1 MKLFIIGNG
10 FDLFHGFKTG
20 YNHFKKYLKNNNC
33 PVSTSF
39 SLATFFLE
47 ENEDLWAD
55 FENRLDKVHYEAYGA
70 EFSEDLTKE
79 RSDEDWDQ
87 SEKYNKAL
95 CDEFEETVS
104 NFKSKLCR
112 AVSDFV
118 IDAVNHNTPSKSTAF
133 SNVFSE
139 KDLFVSFNYTRT
151 LEKIYGIKR
160 EQILYLHG
168 IAYPKNAYNNVYY
181 QDYDEPS
188 IIFGHGN
195 EHVENDYDN
204 TIESDPFNPHEVLQ
218 ILPARLKKEYQIEKL
233 TDFIKRAPQITELEI
248 IGHGLG
254 AVDQPYF
261 LLLNK
266 LISNLNSITYW
277 YHSGD
282 VESESTKK
290 EKLQSFFP
298 RKEIIIKYY

>member
-20 YNHFKKYLKNNNC
+20 YNHFKQYLKNNNC

-39 SLATFFLE
+39 SLATFFLG

-55 FENRLDKVHYEAYGA
+55 FENRLDKVQYVAVGA
-70 EFSEDLTKE
+70 EFSEDLTKD
-79 RSDEDWDQ
+79 RSDKDWDQ
-87 SEKYNKAL
+87 AEKYNKTL

-112 AVSDFV
+112 AVSDF
-118 IDAVNHNTPSKSTAF
+118 IIEAVKCNKPYKRTIF
-133 SNVFSE
+133 SNVFSG

-151 LEKIYGIKR
+151 LEEIYGIKR

-168 IAYPKNAYNNVYY
+168 IAYPKYANKDIYY
-181 QDYDEPS
+181 QDYNEPT
-188 IIFGHGN
+188 IVFGHGN
-195 EHVENDYDN
+195 KQVGNDYDN

-218 ILPARLKKEYQIEKL
+218 NLPARLKKEYQIEKL
-233 TDFIKRAPQITELEI
+233 TDFIKSAPQITEIEI

-261 LLLNK
+261 LLLN
-266 LISNLNSITYW
+266 NLLPSLKTITYW
-277 YHSGD
+277 YYLEDS
-282 VESESTKK
+282 ESEEAKIKK
-290 EKLQSFFP
+290 LKSFFSG
-298 RKEIIIKYY
+298 KIIIKQY